1 MTTIYGKDR
10 RGGSSFREDVP
21 CKLMAQICWC
31 WFRQKELWKV
41 IVKRLTQAI
50 YGSSPSVVGASKWHT
65 ARLLEARLCVH
76 KKALMLPTANHQRK
90 GLLMQ
95 RRWCRRRR
103 KRERIDGPI
112 VAPLPRRYSIE
123 FAIAGTTSVEPR
135 PKWLNF
141 AGAIAECT
149 LRSRLRRY
157 LSILCITRSKLKP
170 KKGKNTE
177 SLSKN
182 SRIIPIIYSP
192 LSDWGDAQRRAA
204 ERKLRD
210 EPNYT
215 RHKKNNIKNLFFKTA
230 HAARKRSQLSI
241 TLGYGRVTYL
251 DNNDE
256 TWGTFQNYNEDRY
269 FTISLLAFSRFGESG
284 YFFLER
290 QSRRNVC

>member
-170 KKGKNTE
+170 KKRQKHGTIEQKFTNHSNYILTA
-177 SLSKN
+177 LWL
-182 SRIIPIIYSP
+182 R
-192 LSDWGDAQRRAA
+192 WCTAQSSWA
-204 ERKLRD
+204 EAPWWAKL
-210 EPNYT
+210 N
-215 RHKKNNIKNLFFKTA
+215 
-230 HAARKRSQLSI
+230 
-241 TLGYGRVTYL
+241 
-251 DNNDE
+251 E
-256 TWGTFQNYNEDRY
+256 TWQKE
-269 FTISLLAFSRFGESG
+269 
-284 YFFLER
+284 
-290 QSRRNVC
+290 